1 MNIKA
6 QIDKD
11 LKVAMLAGNKD
22 LVMTLRGLKSAI
34 LYAEVASGSRDEGLP
49 EAEALNVLA
58 KESKKRQE
66 SIDMYKQGGNLEKAA
81 AEEAEKQIIQN
92 YLPVQ
97 LTEQELTELVD
108 KTIKALKVDSM
119 QSMGQVIGAVKKDSN
134 GQADGAEIA
143 RIVKERLTK

>member
-11 LKVAMLAGNKD
+11 LKEAMLAGNKD

-49 EAEALNVLA
+49 EAEVLNVLA

-66 SIDMYKQGGNLEKAA
+66 SIDMYKQGGNSEKAA

-97 LTEQELTELVD
+97 LTDDELLSLVD
-108 KTIKALKVDSM
+108 KVIKDLGADSM
-119 QSMGQVIGAVKKDSN
+119 QAMGQVIGAVKQASN
-134 GQADGAEIA
+134 GQADGAAIA